1 MMPDQSI
8 PMMTTEPNYNG
19 APMSM
24 GYMPTNLINGP
35 HELSQCT
42 WAIIR
47 KQVEMF
53 EVLTGCETQNRYY
66 VFLQSSIGLKY
77 SF

>member
-35 HELSQCT
+35 QNFVFIQDSLTELSQCT
-42 WAIIR
+42 
-47 KQVEMF
+47 
-53 EVLTGCETQNRYY
+53 
-66 VFLQSSIGLKY
+66 
-77 SF
+77 